1 MTQKQ
6 ELLQQIDVLE
16 SHLRELKSKYT
27 EILEKIQTLK
37 DTPELKSWEECSM
50 GERFAL
56 FMLNNG
62 LVEKDADLKENLIK
76 HLASIRFVDF
86 LLENDKETAKL
97 IATLVD
103 DIIKIDLDKLITKN

>member
-62 LVEKDADLKENLIK
+62 LVKKDADLKENLIK